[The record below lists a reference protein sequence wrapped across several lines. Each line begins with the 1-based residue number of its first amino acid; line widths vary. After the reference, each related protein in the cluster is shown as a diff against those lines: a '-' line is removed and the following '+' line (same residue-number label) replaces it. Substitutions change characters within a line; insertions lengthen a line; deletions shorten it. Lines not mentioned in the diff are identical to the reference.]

1 MATYFVLGN
10 YTDYGIKNIKDSP
23 KRIDAARDLA
33 KSMGAEFKEFYL
45 CLGAYDFITVIEAP
59 SDAIAARFALTAAS
73 RGAVRTTTLKAFT
86 EKEFRDI
93 IGKLA

>member
-10 YTDYGIKNIKDSP
+10 YTDTGIKSIKDSP

-33 KSMGAEFKEFYL
+33 KSMGAEFKDFYM
-45 CLGAYDFITVIEAP
+45 CLGAYDFITVLDAP
-59 SDAIAARFALTAAS
+59 NDAIAARFVLSAAS
-73 RGAVRTTTLKAFT
+73 RGAVRTTTLKALT
-86 EKEFRDI
+86 EKEYRDI